1 MIKYKAMA
9 GTITTE
15 EVESETEKTVRI
27 HGQNVKKHSATASYF
42 DTWIGAH
49 KHEIARANRNV
60 NAARAR
66 LTEREVMRSRVMAL
80 KPVKGVG

>member
-9 GTITTE
+9 GTITPV
-15 EVESETEKTVRI
+15 EVKSETDKMVRI
-27 HGQNVKKHSATASYF
+27 HGQNVKKSGATCSYF
-42 DTWIGAH
+42 DTWAEAYE
-49 KHEIARANRNV
+49 HEVSRANRNV

-66 LTEREVMRSRVMAL
+66 VSTLEVMRSRVMAL